1 MLYGLSA
8 STGYNL
14 YTKATDMRKGFNG
27 LSGMV
32 RNDLGRNPLSGEVFI
47 FLNRRRTLIKLLV
60 WDSSGYV
67 IYYKR
72 LEAGTFELPSLS
84 PDQNSISLTRDKLL
98 LILEGIELKSV
109 KKRKRFLQN
118 FTA

>member
-8 STGYNL
+8 SSGYHL
-14 YTKATDMRKGFNG
+14 YAKPSDMRKGFNA

-32 RNDLGRNPLSGEVFI
+32 RNELERNPLSGEVFI

-60 WDSSGYV
+60 WDTTGYV

-72 LEAGTFELPSLS
+72 LEAGTFELPVIV
-84 PDQNSISLTRDKLL
+84 DEKSITLTREKLM

-109 KKRKRFLQN
+109 KKRKRFLQKI
-118 FTA
+118 TS